1 MAAVLLELARDGRS
15 VADLMD
21 LGKRIL
27 GRRMVIQSE
36 SPNAISIDDCL
47 NFDVVDDPILTKPN
61 TLGSSDIVEILCP
74 AVVARDECAVDLSL
88 LKIAITR
95 SCLPN
100 KVFCF
105 LKYFGIHLMRICG
118 KTNLSCLEEWGLT
131 SNSSN
136 H

>member
-47 NFDVVDDPILTKPN
+47 NFDVVDGPILTKPN
-61 TLGSSDIVEILCP
+61 TLGSSDIVEILSP
-74 AVVARDECAVDLSL
+74 QWSQGTSVL
-88 LKIAITR
+88 LISR
-95 SCLPN
+95 
-100 KVFCF
+100 
-105 LKYFGIHLMRICG
+105 Y
-118 KTNLSCLEEWGLT
+118 
-131 SNSSN
+131 
-136 H
+136 

>member
-21 LGKRIL
+21 LGQRIL

-61 TLGSSDIVEILCP
+61 TLGSSDIVMRYFAP
-74 AVVARDECAVDLSL
+74 QWSQGTSVL
-88 LKIAITR
+88 LISR
-95 SCLPN
+95 
-100 KVFCF
+100 
-105 LKYFGIHLMRICG
+105 Y
-118 KTNLSCLEEWGLT
+118 
-131 SNSSN
+131 
-136 H
+136 